1 MSTTEMFFSS
11 TGPLMTLA
19 QLAKILDRSVEGL
32 RISLRSETEFAQKI
46 NATRVRLGR
55 RVYFST
61 AKIAPIIGID

>member
-1 MSTTEMFFSS
+1 
-11 TGPLMTLA
+11 MTLA